1 MKAYGIGRLTKDIE
15 VRMTSSGKKVATFT
29 LACRRTKDITDFIS
43 CVAWEKRAE
52 LLQAYTH
59 KGSQIFV
66 EGTVTARSYDDT
78 TGRKVYVTEI
88 LVDNVTLCDS
98 KPTETRTTQVPVPE
112 QPQTFEGLADYME
125 SNGISHIQNFDDD
138 SLPF

>member
-29 LACRRTKDITDFIS
+29 LACRRTKDATDFIS

-52 LLQAYTH
+52 LLEAYTR

-66 EGTVTARSYDDT
+66 EGTVTARSYDDPIVS
-78 TGRKVYVTEI
+78 GRKVYVTEI

-98 KPTETRTTQVPVPE
+98 KPTETRTTQVPLPTPE
-112 QPQTFEGLADYME
+112 VDPTNVLE
-125 SNGISHIQNFDDD
+125 FDDD

>member
-1 MKAYGIGRLTKDIE
+1 MKAYGIGRMTKDIE
-15 VRMTSSGKKVATFT
+15 VRMTSSGKKAATFT

-52 LLQAYTH
+52 LLEAYTR

-66 EGTVTARSYDDT
+66 EGTVTARSYDDPIVS
-78 TGRKVYVTEI
+78 GRKVYVTEI

-98 KPTETRTTQVPVPE
+98 KPAETRTTQVPIPTPE
-112 QPQTFEGLADYME
+112 D
-125 SNGISHIQNFDDD
+125 NHIEFDDD

>member
-52 LLQAYTH
+52 LLETYTH
-59 KGSQIFV
+59 KGSKIFV
-66 EGTVTARSYDDT
+66 EGTVTARSYDDPIVS
-78 TGRKVYVTEI
+78 GRKVYVTEI
-88 LVDNVTLCDS
+88 LVDGVTLCDS
-98 KPTETRTTQVPVPE
+98 KPTETRQTPVPIPTPE
-112 QPQTFEGLADYME
+112 VDPQAIE
-125 SNGISHIQNFDDD
+125 FDDD
-138 SLPF
+138 VCRSNYDRQ

>member
-15 VRMTSSGKKVATFT
+15 IRMTSSGKKVATFT
-29 LACRRTKDITDFIS
+29 LACRRTKDATDFIS

-52 LLQAYTH
+52 LLEAYTR

-66 EGTVTARSYDDT
+66 EGTVTARSYDDPIVS
-78 TGRKVYVTEI
+78 GRKVFVTEI

-98 KPTETRTTQVPVPE
+98 KPTETRTTQVPLPTPE
-112 QPQTFEGLADYME
+112 D
-125 SNGISHIQNFDDD
+125 NHIEFDDD

>member
-1 MKAYGIGRLTKDIE
+1 MKAYGIGRLTKDVE

-29 LACRRTKDITDFIS
+29 LACKRTKDITDFIS

-52 LLQAYTH
+52 LLEAYTR
-59 KGSQIFV
+59 KGSQIMI
-66 EGTVTARSYDDT
+66 EGTVTARSYDDQ

-88 LVDNVTLCDS
+88 LVDAVTLCDN
-98 KPTETRTTQVPVPE
+98 KPTETRQTPVPVPTPE
-112 QPQTFEGLADYME
+112 VDPRAVE
-125 SNGISHIQNFDDD
+125 FDDD